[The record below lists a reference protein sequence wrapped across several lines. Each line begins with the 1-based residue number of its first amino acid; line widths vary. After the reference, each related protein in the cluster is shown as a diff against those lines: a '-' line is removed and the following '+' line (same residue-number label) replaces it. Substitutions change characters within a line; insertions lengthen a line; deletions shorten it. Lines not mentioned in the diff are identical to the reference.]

1 MNHLVEIILL
11 TLSIVL
17 ALPAIYLFVLT
28 VFGLIRAKGESED
41 DPIHS
46 AKIAVLVPAHNE
58 GKMIAVTIAA
68 LHQSEYPDAQLTVY
82 VIADNCTDAT
92 ARIAQAA
99 GARVLE
105 RTDRENPGKGQAL
118 DWALRE
124 AREELSH
131 VDIISVI
138 DADTIVHPQFFAEID
153 RAFSRGDV
161 QAAQGYYGTSN
172 ISSGWRAA
180 LSEVA
185 FAVSHH
191 LRPLGRN
198 ALGSTAGLKGN
209 GMAFSSELLLETGW
223 PAHSL
228 VEDLE
233 FSLLLLERGICVQ
246 YCPDAIIGAE
256 MVTSSAAATS
266 QRMRWEG
273 GRHQVVKLFAPRL
286 IKLLFKHRNWAAFES
301 LCDLLFPPLA
311 LYVLPASA
319 LTVTALLCGAYL
331 PAAIFAAG
339 LAIIPLHIVAALLHR
354 GCSADVWKSLFAVPG
369 FLLWKIPVYLRLL
382 LFGTGNR
389 WVRTKRENEA
399 DEIPGPFQKMIQG
412 SAALDAQN
420 IHSLRARTQRKEQ
433 SWQRHLK
440 CARVM
445 KRMLDVAGSL
455 GAIICLGPVLLATA
469 VLIWL
474 EDRGPIFFYQQRVGK
489 DGKPFTMI
497 KFRSMRVDAE
507 KVRAE
512 LEEENEHEVAVTFKI
527 KKDPR
532 ITKVGRWIRK
542 FSIDEM
548 PQFFNVLRGDMSMV
562 GPRPALYKEVA
573 LYEGFQ
579 LRRVDVKPG
588 ISCLWQV
595 QGRSDIDFEGQ
606 VRLDLEYIHS
616 ESIWKDIV
624 ILFKTVPAVILAR
637 GAY

>member
-1 MNHLVEIILL
+1 MNQLVEISLL
-11 TLSIVL
+11 ALSIIL
-17 ALPAIYLFVLT
+17 ALPALYLLVLT
-28 VFGLIRAKGESED
+28 VFGLVRGKRDSESA
-41 DPIHS
+41 PIHRS
-46 AKIAVLVPAHNE
+46 KIAVLVPAHNE
-58 GKMIAVTIAA
+58 GNMIGVTVAA
-68 LHQSEYPDAQLTVY
+68 LHQSEYPDTQLTVY

-99 GARVLE
+99 GARVLQ
-105 RTDRENPGKGQAL
+105 RTDLENPGKGQAL
-118 DWALRE
+118 DWALQEFRS
-124 AREELSH
+124 ELSEA
-131 VDIISVI
+131 DIISVI
-138 DADTIVHPQFFAEID
+138 DADTIVHHQFFAEID
-153 RAFSRGDV
+153 RAFSDEGV
-161 QAAQGYYGTSN
+161 KAVQGYYGTSN
-172 ISSGWRAA
+172 ITSGWRAA

-209 GMAFSSELLLETGW
+209 GMAFSSDLLLETGW

-233 FSLLLLERGICVQ
+233 FSLLLLERGIRVQ

-256 MVTSSAAATS
+256 MVTRSDAATS

-273 GRHQVVKLFAPRL
+273 GRHEVVKQYVPRL
-286 IKLLFKHRNWAAFES
+286 IKLLFKGRNWAALES

-311 LYVLPASA
+311 LYVLPALA
-319 LTVTALLCGAYL
+319 LLVTTLLCGAYV
-331 PAAIFAAG
+331 PAAILAGG
-339 LAIIPLHIVAALLHR
+339 LAIIPLHIAAALLHR
-354 GCSADVWKSLFAVPG
+354 GCSLDVWKSLFSVPL
-369 FLLWKIPVYLRLL
+369 FLLWKIPVYVRLL
-382 LFGTGNR
+382 LRGSGSR
-389 WVRTKRENEA
+389 WVRTRRESEV
-399 DEIPGPFQKMIQG
+399 DEPSGPFQQIIQG
-412 SAALDAQN
+412 PATGDGRK
-420 IHSLRARTQRKEQ
+420 LRLLRSRVRRKQQ
-433 SWQRHLK
+433 SWEQHLK
-440 CARVM
+440 RAWVM
-445 KRMLDVAGSL
+445 KRLLDIAGSL
-455 GAIICLGPVLLATA
+455 FAILCLGPLLLVTA
-469 VLIWL
+469 LLIWM
-474 EDRGPIFFYQQRVGK
+474 EDRGPIFFYQERVGK

-512 LEEENEHEVAVTFKI
+512 LEDENEHDVAVTFKI

-542 FSIDEM
+542 FSVDEM

-588 ISCLWQV
+588 ISCLWQI

-616 ESIWKDIV
+616 ESLWRDIV